1 MASLWRHQDY
11 SANTAPE
18 HPAST
23 SLVGVQRPLTPLI
36 LHRDW
41 LEPSTYY
48 SSANFGDDDFQ
59 SNHLDLTSARP
70 PSDFYSLS
78 GLGIRNLDLDM
89 DSSLIDNASDMI
101 GIFNGARMLPNHGVR
116 KVDFEIFSPDRC
128 DNEIDANFDVAR
140 HNSTGRTLLCGS
152 SWSASVLNGSE
163 LGTNDSLTDLD
174 SNISAEASHLVT
186 HTSNETDPGDIPLFF
201 EELSAATGLSMSDF
215 AAHISATAEV
225 ALMNMAAVETPAVS
239 NEGIAYDAFQFQT
252 NANDLGPRWFAADL
266 VLPFESSVFRDV
278 PASWC
283 AGVNPADI
291 LPAQQPIEMSPP
303 AQLLGPVFDPLP
315 VNDFVDIPRNGG
327 FQPPPLTLQ
336 KDANPERF
344 SFLDPAPRK
353 ETRRLSDDEHSL
365 FQSPSSSEY
374 SPSLPVCGQKKT
386 LRLRTNR
393 RTITRNTPQSDL
405 PVPQSP
411 EMPDHYDESTLL
423 PINLGTPVFD
433 AHRGIEIEVLKEKGE
448 RYRLRNQG
456 RDYDKRWLISFAGK
470 LSPKGEHMD
479 EFRCYIKGCKQT
491 NKRRDHILIHV
502 GAHLDQ
508 RPFKCIHWYV
518 NKFIHLYKD

>member
-1 MASLWRHQDY
+1 MASFWRHQDY

-18 HPAST
+18 HPAPT

-36 LHRDW
+36 LPRDW
-41 LEPSTYY
+41 LEPGTYY
-48 SSANFGDDDFQ
+48 SSADFDDDDFQ
-59 SNHLDLTSARP
+59 SNHLDLTSARL
-70 PSDFYSLS
+70 PSDFFSLS
-78 GLGIRNLDLDM
+78 GLGIRNLDQDM
-89 DSSLIDNASDMI
+89 DLSLIDNPASNVA
-101 GIFNGARMLPNHGVR
+101 GIFDGAPMPPNHGVR
-116 KVDFEIFSPDRC
+116 KVDFEIFSQDRC
-128 DNEIDANFDVAR
+128 NNEIDTHFDVA
-140 HNSTGRTLLCGS
+140 HNTGRTSLCGS
-152 SWSASVLNGSE
+152 WSVSSILNASE
-163 LGTNDSLTDLD
+163 LTTNDSSTDLD
-174 SNISAEASHLVT
+174 SNVSAEASHLVV
-186 HTSNETDPGDIPLFF
+186 HMSNAADPGDIPLFF

-225 ALMNMAAVETPAVS
+225 ALMNMAAVEAPAVS
-239 NEGIAYDAFQFQT
+239 HQGNEYDAFQFQT
-252 NANDLGPRWFAADL
+252 NVNDHAPRWFAADL

-278 PASWC
+278 PPSWNNSC

-303 AQLLGPVFDPLP
+303 AQLLRPDFDPLP
-315 VNDFVDIPRNGG
+315 VDDFMDTPRNGG
-327 FQPPPLTLQ
+327 FQSPSLTLRRGP
-336 KDANPERF
+336 NPEHF

-353 ETRRLSDDEHSL
+353 GTRRLSDDEHSP

-374 SPSLPVCGQKKT
+374 SPSLPVCGQKKP

-393 RTITRNTPQSDL
+393 RTITRNTHQSDL

-411 EMPDHYDESTLL
+411 ETPEHYDESALL

-518 NKFIHLYKD
+518 NKSHS